1 MGWKLP
7 YVMINCE
14 MGSESSVIDK
24 LKPIECVK
32 EVTGVFGNYDVLVKI
47 QSAKVDEIKH
57 TITTRI
63 RSLDK
68 IRCTTTLICSN

>member
-1 MGWKLP
+1 
-7 YVMINCE
+7 MINCE

-32 EVTGVFGNYDVLVKI
+32 EIAGVFGNYDILVKI
-47 QSAKVDEIKH
+47 QSLQVDEIKQ

-63 RSLDK
+63 RNLDK
-68 IRCTTTLICSN
+68 IRCTTTLICAN

>member
-1 MGWKLP
+1 
-7 YVMINCE
+7 MINCE
-14 MGSESSVIDK
+14 MGSERLVIDK

-32 EVTGVFGNYDVLVKI
+32 EVAGVFGNYDVLVKI
-47 QSAKVDEIKH
+47 QSAKVDEIKQ

-68 IRCTTTLICSN
+68 IRCTTTLMCAD

>member
-1 MGWKLP
+1 M
-7 YVMINCE
+7 MINCE

-32 EVTGVFGNYDVLVKI
+32 EIAGVFGNYDILVKI
-47 QSAKVDEIKH
+47 QSLQVDEIKQ

-63 RSLDK
+63 RNLDK
-68 IRCTTTLICSN
+68 IRCTTTLICAN

>member
-1 MGWKLP
+1 META

-32 EVTGVFGNYDVLVKI
+32 EITGVFGNYDVLVKI
-47 QSAKVDEIKH
+47 QSAKVDEIKQ

-68 IRCTTTLICSN
+68 IRCTTTLICAN